1 MLSRACRPARSANAG
16 CPRDSSRSTAP
27 PHLPSGISPTHHRI
41 ISIVPDTNKRAWVP
55 SCFVAFVRR
64 GSTRSLTNGGSNI
77 AATQASRSRH
87 KQLIDDLLDPR
98 NELERR
104 VAKRTELRDG
114 NARRAEALVERTA
127 LEQRTERVAAQVDQ
141 RREGRTASCR
151 WRTHDQMGQHCLT
164 AVGSRSG
171 ASDPAREALLQEQLH
186 NRAKR
191 PQTDT

>member
-1 MLSRACRPARSANAG
+1 MSVKTVETYRARIAEKLGLRTRAEIVRFAVQMGLLTSMLSRACRPARSANAG

-64 GSTRSLTNGGSNI
+64 GSTRSLTNGGFNI

-114 NARRAEALVERTA
+114 NAFASPPTRK
-127 LEQRTERVAAQVDQ
+127 
-141 RREGRTASCR
+141 RTASR
-151 WRTHDQMGQHCLT
+151 WRTMTSSLSYC
-164 AVGSRSG
+164 SR
-171 ASDPAREALLQEQLH
+171 
-186 NRAKR
+186 
-191 PQTDT
+191 